1 MVEKTLVAVNFRFV
15 YSGSF
20 SIHGLY
26 DLVDK
31 WAEEHHYHKEIKD
44 HAEHH
49 RPDGRELH
57 YSIELWKQINY
68 QVVAIVRFTLD
79 AKRVRDATITVDRR
93 KEKVQ
98 HGDVSIFID
107 SLLDRHRLH
116 AYEYKPYIYFF
127 RAIVDRFIYKNL
139 LDMHEGPLAADV
151 RNLYDHVRTF
161 FQKEEVKRIP

>member
-98 HGDVSIFID
+98 HGDVSI
-107 SLLDRHRLH
+107 
-116 AYEYKPYIYFF
+116 YI
-127 RAIVDRFIYKNL
+127 NL